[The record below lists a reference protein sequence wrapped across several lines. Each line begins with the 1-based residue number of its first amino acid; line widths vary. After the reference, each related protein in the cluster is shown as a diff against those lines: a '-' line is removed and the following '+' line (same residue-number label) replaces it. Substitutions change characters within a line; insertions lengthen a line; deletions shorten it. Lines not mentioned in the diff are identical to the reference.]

1 MLLLERRIVSLPR
14 GLTMIAQL
22 LLGLGG
28 GLLVDLAAPLTAGAL
43 GKFGGSLPADITSA
57 L

>member
-22 LLGLGG
+22 LLGLGA

-43 GKFGGSLPADITSA
+43 GKFGGSLPADITSG

>member
-1 MLLLERRIVSLPR
+1 MLLLERRIFSLPR

-22 LLGLGG
+22 LALGA

-43 GKFGGSLPADITSA
+43 GKFGGSLPADIRSN